1 VTAKKNPATLGAI
14 LGLPL
19 SLAIEQAVR
28 EVHNSYSGPVIIG
41 RPKECDALE
50 EAVDIFLHG
59 KVGDANIVMY
69 DRTPMVKVNIRHR
82 GKTYKI
88 NKSIAFR
95 HIIAHALGG
104 SPLSEVF
111 AEKILPLLPQDEVAI
126 VMANI
131 ENASAAALQ
140 DEKKLAPIRARFN
153 AKRAADK
160 ERLMARI
167 RDVFKDHD
175 NLLTEDEVIQLWRE
189 GLVREIMDS

>member
-1 VTAKKNPATLGAI
+1 MAETLS
-14 LGLPL
+14 PL
-19 SLAIEQAVR
+19 SQAIEKVAQQV
-28 EVHNSYSGPVIIG
+28 YQCTG
-41 RPKECDALE
+41 RPRECDALE

-104 SPLSEVF
+104 SPLSEVLS
-111 AEKILPLLPQDEVAI
+111 EKILPLLPQDEVA
-126 VMANI
+126 MQLASI
-131 ENASAAALQ
+131 ENSSAAALQ

-175 NLLTEDEVIQLWRE
+175 DLLSEDEVLQMWRE
-189 GLVREIMDS
+189 TFAREVMES

>member
-1 VTAKKNPATLGAI
+1 MRAVSPKQQKTLVTI
-14 LGLPL
+14 LASPL
-19 SLAIEQAVR
+19 SQAIERVVQ
-28 EVHNSYSGPVIIG
+28 EVMQCTG
-41 RPKECDALE
+41 RPQECDALE

-88 NKSIAFR
+88 HKSIAFR

-104 SPLSEVF
+104 NPLSEVF
-111 AEKILPLLPQDEVAI
+111 AEKILPLLPQDEVA
-126 VMANI
+126 MQLASI
-131 ENASAAALQ
+131 ENSSAAALQ

-153 AKRAADK
+153 TKRAADK

-175 NLLTEDEVIQLWRE
+175 DLLSEDEVLQMWRE
-189 GLVREIMDS
+189 TFAREVMES